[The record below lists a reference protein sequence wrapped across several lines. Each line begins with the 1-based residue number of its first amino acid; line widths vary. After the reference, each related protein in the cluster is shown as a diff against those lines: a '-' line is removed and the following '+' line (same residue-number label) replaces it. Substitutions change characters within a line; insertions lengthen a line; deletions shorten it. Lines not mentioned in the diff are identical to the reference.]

1 MVQGVAISILCGV
14 TDVHLWFLI
23 FMSQAVG
30 LALGFI
36 IEVLPADPEV
46 SQNGA
51 AAAAEEEEGPKMLP
65 VATNAVRRS
74 SAILVIFDFFFYSLF
89 TISSRTIRAWFL
101 SRLFERF
108 CGAFQPFQ
116 YSLLGW

>member
-46 SQNGA
+46 SQNGTGA
-51 AAAAEEEEGPKMLP
+51 AAVAEESPSLLTA
-65 VATNAVRRS
+65 ATNTVRRS
-74 SAILVIFDFFFYSLF
+74 DAIL
-89 TISSRTIRAWFL
+89 
-101 SRLFERF
+101 
-108 CGAFQPFQ
+108 
-116 YSLLGW
+116 